1 MIKHVVFF
9 KFESKEEVKEVKKR
23 LLDMDGKIDV
33 LKYIEV
39 GENFLESERNY
50 DLCLITHFETI
61 EDLKIYADHP
71 VHVPVKEY
79 IGTVAKSAVAVDYE
93 V

>member
-9 KFESKEEVKEVKKR
+9 KFESKEETKEVKKR

-50 DLCLITHFETI
+50 DLCLITHFDTL

>member
-50 DLCLITHFETI
+50 DLCLITHFDTI
-61 EDLKIYADHP
+61 EDLKTYADHQ
-71 VHVPVKEY
+71 VHIPVKEY